1 MLRQLFPPILQ
12 TQEAELICEVCLL
25 LTHPLFRDMPRCLQA
40 ILSPPSFD
48 NVPSHLWHQR
58 QLGPHVLSSQ
68 SESMHCAQHSPSWN
82 KICFIDT
89 ARFKEHNSQTG
100 DSAGLPSVGRLCKD
114 LSKRGGN
121 LPEPPNTKDVCE
133 RGSDK
138 NPADTDVLMLRKIL
152 PVSSLSLFK
161 ISLFPHRHPVCG
173 VSVPGAKHSSCRA
186 WSRWAVLLQRWSQ
199 RDSRKEQLRSHIL
212 PAELRT
218 PLKSCSLASSFAWPR
233 ETWEDEHF
241 RPQMRFA
248 AGRLFVR
255 AGCAPTFELIIAGM
269 HYRMHYS
276 KRLFPLNAC
285 LSCTTKLQGDQL
297 RQRDSKPAAT
307 NSFKCWGACHACRAL
322 FGRGSPSK
330 KWWWWLTLVEL
341 FLDFLGH
348 ISIHYKITSG
358 WSLSTDRDGCTSSV
372 S

>member
-152 PVSSLSLFK
+152 PVSSLSLLK

-186 WSRWAVLLQRWSQ
+186 AGLGADGLFYCNAEASETAGRSSWDHIFFLLNWGHPSKAVLWPPP
-199 RDSRKEQLRSHIL
+199 L
-212 PAELRT
+212 PD
-218 PLKSCSLASSFAWPR
+218 PGKR
-233 ETWEDEHF
+233 E
-241 RPQMRFA
+241 
-248 AGRLFVR
+248 
-255 AGCAPTFELIIAGM
+255 
-269 HYRMHYS
+269 RM
-276 KRLFPLNAC
+276 N
-285 LSCTTKLQGDQL
+285 
-297 RQRDSKPAAT
+297 
-307 NSFKCWGACHACRAL
+307 
-322 FGRGSPSK
+322 
-330 KWWWWLTLVEL
+330 
-341 FLDFLGH
+341 
-348 ISIHYKITSG
+348 TSG
-358 WSLSTDRDGCTSSV
+358 LKGDLLQEGCLLEQAVLPPLSSL
-372 S
+372 